1 MLGSLA
7 SVFIFGLLCVLVGI
21 AVAMMWK
28 RL

>member
-7 SVFIFGLLCVLVGI
+7 SVFLFGLLCLLVGV